1 MGKKKLSFEQ
11 ALNRLNEIIEKLE
24 KNELSLDEMLAAYS
38 EGVEH
43 LAFCREQL
51 AVAEVR
57 FEQLSGK
64 KGVE

>member
-24 KNELSLDEMLAAYS
+24 KNELSLDEMLAVYS

-51 AVAEVR
+51 AVAEAR
-57 FEQLSGK
+57 FEQLSEK
-64 KGVE
+64 KEVE